1 MPCYTV
7 WLSILQSLLL
17 GDLSIQQH
25 WQYRTT
31 ESFYSCW
38 GHCIASLVTNQQVP
52 ILRIFIKQCCRKYP
66 ILCNDAFYS
75 LWNVGGGTPDIVTTS
90 SCDDEKKGGA
100 GSWTLDRNQQLE
112 VPRLFFCRS
121 MQVSIPKC
129 SNMQEQD
136 SGTMDRVCNLL
147 EAFFLQINIPNI
159 PKLTNKV
166 IL

>member
-1 MPCYTV
+1 M
-7 WLSILQSLLL
+7 
-17 GDLSIQQH
+17 
-25 WQYRTT
+25 TT
-31 ESFYSCW
+31 S
-38 GHCIASLVTNQQVP
+38 
-52 ILRIFIKQCCRKYP
+52 
-66 ILCNDAFYS
+66 
-75 LWNVGGGTPDIVTTS
+75 S
-90 SCDDEKKGGA
+90 SCDDEKKGGV

-136 SGTMDRVCNLL
+136 SGTMDRLCNLL

>member
-1 MPCYTV
+1 MCGNALLHGLAVNTAITPLGGPFHTTALAIPYHRK
-7 WLSILQSLLL
+7 LLFLL
-17 GDLSIQQH
+17 GTLHRLPCHKLAGANSQD
-25 WQYRTT
+25 
-31 ESFYSCW
+31 FYKTM
-38 GHCIASLVTNQQVP
+38 LQ
-52 ILRIFIKQCCRKYP
+52 KYP
-66 ILCNDAFYS
+66 ILCIEAFYS
-75 LWNVGGGTPDIVTTS
+75 WWNFGGGTPDIVTTS

-121 MQVSIPKC
+121 MQVSIPYC

-147 EAFFLQINIPNI
+147 EAFFLQINIP
-159 PKLTNKV
+159 KLTNKV